1 MAYNRKDGFFHKAQ
15 KEGYAARSIYKLEAI
30 DQRFKLIRSGDL
42 ALDLGSAPGSWLQ
55 YLDKRVGAHG
65 RVVGIDLKKVRA
77 VVSDRVHVLRGD
89 LLKTPLD
96 ALSHGGQRF
105 DVIVSDMAP
114 NTSGVRSLDQ
124 ERSAQLTSAAFEVCP
139 RLLRVGGN
147 WCAKAF
153 QGEPL
158 NDLERRIRASFDR
171 FERLRPPATR
181 KNSFEIFLIGLGYC
195 GALDDSMP
203 DDTSSDA
210 WSPFD

>member
-30 DQRFKLIRSGDL
+30 DQRFKLISSGDR
-42 ALDLGSAPGSWLQ
+42 ALDLGCAPGSWLQ
-55 YLDKRVGAHG
+55 YLDKRVGSRG
-65 RVVGIDLKKVRA
+65 QVVGIDLKKVRA
-77 VVSDRVHVLRGD
+77 VVSPRVQILRGD
-89 LLKTPLD
+89 LLTTPLRT
-96 ALSHGGQRF
+96 LNPEGRRF

-139 RLLRVGGN
+139 RLLRQGGN

-158 NDLERRIRASFDR
+158 KALEKRLSQSFER

-181 KNSFEIFLIGLGYC
+181 KKSFEIFLIGLGYC
-195 GALDDSMP
+195 GTLDDSVP
-203 DDTSSDA
+203 EDSTSEA

>member
-30 DQRFKLIRSGDL
+30 DERFKLIRRGDR
-42 ALDLGSAPGSWLQ
+42 ALDLGCAPGSWLQ
-55 YLDKRVGAHG
+55 YLDKRVGAQG
-65 RVVGIDLKKVRA
+65 EVVGIDLKTVRA
-77 VVSDRVHVLRGD
+77 VVSSRVRVVQAD
-89 LLKTPLD
+89 LLKTPLEV
-96 ALSHGGQRF
+96 LSPNGHRF

-124 ERSAQLTSAAFEVCP
+124 ERSAQLTTAAFEVCP
-139 RLLRVGGN
+139 RLLRLGGN

-158 NDLERRIRASFDR
+158 KELEARLESVFDR

-181 KNSFEIFLIGLGYC
+181 KNSFEIFLIGLGYR
-195 GALDDSMP
+195 GPLADALAEEE
-203 DDTSSDA
+203 SSDS

>member
-15 KEGYAARSIYKLEAI
+15 KEGFVARSIYKLEAI
-30 DQRFKLIRSGDL
+30 DQRFKLIRRGDS

-55 YLDKRVGAHG
+55 YLDRVVGDAG
-65 RVVGIDLKKVRA
+65 SVVGIDLKSVRA
-77 VVSDRVHVLRGD
+77 VVSERVRVLKGD
-89 LLKTPLD
+89 LLKTPLETFNPD
-96 ALSHGGQRF
+96 GSRF

-124 ERSAQLTSAAFEVCP
+124 ERSAQLTTAAFEVCP
-139 RLLRVGGN
+139 RLLKKGGN
-147 WCAKAF
+147 WCAKAY
-153 QGEPL
+153 QGEAL
-158 NDLERRIRASFDR
+158 KELEKRLANDFKR

-195 GALDDSMP
+195 GALEESLLKIGEP
-203 DDTSSDA
+203 TG

>member
-30 DQRFKLIRSGDL
+30 DDRFKLIRSGDR
-42 ALDLGSAPGSWLQ
+42 ALDLGCAPGSWLQ
-55 YLDKRVGAHG
+55 YLDKKVGSRG
-65 RVVGIDLKKVRA
+65 QVVGIDLKKVRA
-77 VVSDRVHVLRGD
+77 VVSPRVRVLRGD
-89 LLKTPLD
+89 LLKTPLEVFNPQ
-96 ALSHGGQRF
+96 GQRF
-105 DVIVSDMAP
+105 DVVVSDMAP

-124 ERSAQLTSAAFEVCP
+124 ERSAQLTTAAFEVCP
-139 RLLRVGGN
+139 RLLRPGGN

-158 NDLERRIRASFDR
+158 KELEHRLSESFDR

-195 GALDDSMP
+195 GPLDDSVP
-203 DDTSSDA
+203 DDESSEA
-210 WSPFD
+210 WSPFV